1 MELKPSNY
9 AQVGA
14 IKCLCDLSY
23 KLEDTNMGSKD
34 ESITLRYAQGQ
45 VFNSEKRFRILV
57 AGRRFGKSYLAC
69 IELLR
74 GAINRPGETYFY
86 CAPTYRMAKDI
97 AWKELKKLVPKIW
110 VKAKNET
117 DLRLDLINGSS
128 IELKGTENAM
138 ALRGRS
144 LSGVVLDEA
153 AFMDRDVWAEVIRPA
168 LADKQGWALFI
179 STPDGTAS
187 WFYDMWCFC
196 GEAERDDW
204 HRWSFTTIE
213 GGNVAPE
220 EVEAA
225 RGQLDERTFRQEF
238 EASFENLTGLVA
250 VSFDDDNIDKEVQD
264 FHLMPLLIGLDFN
277 VDPMAG
283 ICAVKHEDN
292 LYVFDEIMLT
302 GGATTWDF
310 AEEVIRRYGVDRR
323 VIACPDPT
331 GSARKTSGVG
341 VTDQTILRRNGFT
354 VMSPKSPWK
363 VRDKITAV
371 NTALLDANGNRRTF
385 IHPRCKELIKALRTL
400 TYAPN
405 TGMPN
410 KNLGVD
416 HAFDAFGYLC
426 LQQFNLAKPETLGQT
441 SFRIY

>member
-1 MELKPSNY
+1 MPVKTAPEIS
-9 AQVGA
+9 
-14 IKCLCDLSY
+14 
-23 KLEDTNMGSKD
+23 
-34 ESITLRYAQGQ
+34 LRYAQGQ
-45 VFNSEKRFRILV
+45 VFNCDKRFRVLV
-57 AGRRFGKSYLAC
+57 AGRRFGKSYLSC
-69 IELLR
+69 IELIR

-97 AWKELKKLVPKIW
+97 AWKELKRLVPKIW
-110 VKAKNET
+110 IKSKNET
-117 DLRLDLINGSS
+117 DLRIELINGST

-153 AFMDRDVWAEVIRPA
+153 AFMDQDVWAEVIRPA

-196 GEAERDDW
+196 GETERDDW
-204 HRWSFTTIE
+204 QRWSFTTIE

-225 RGQLDERTFRQEF
+225 RGQLDARTFRQEF

-250 VSFDDDNIDKEVQD
+250 ISFDDENISKEVQD
-264 FHLMPLLIGLDFN
+264 LHMMPLLIGLDFN

-283 ICAVKHEDN
+283 ICAVKHNDC
-292 LYVFDEIMLT
+292 LYVFDEILLT

-310 AEEVIRRYGVDRR
+310 AEEVNRRYGIDRR
-323 VIACPDPT
+323 IIACPDPT

-341 VTDQTILRRNGFT
+341 VTDHNILRRSGFT

-363 VRDKITAV
+363 IRDKITAV
-371 NTALLDANGNRRTF
+371 NTALYDANGERRTF
-385 IHPRCKELIKALRTL
+385 IHPRCKELIKSLRTL

-405 TGMPN
+405 TGLPN

-441 SFRIY
+441 AFRIY

>member
-1 MELKPSNY
+1 MAVKNKPEIS
-9 AQVGA
+9 
-14 IKCLCDLSY
+14 
-23 KLEDTNMGSKD
+23 
-34 ESITLRYAQGQ
+34 LRYAQGE
-45 VFNSEKRFRILV
+45 VFNCDKRFRVLV
-57 AGRRFGKSYLAC
+57 AGRRFGKSYLSC

-74 GAINRPGETYFY
+74 GAINRPGEVYFY

-97 AWKELKKLVPKIW
+97 AWKELKRLVPKVW
-110 VKAKNET
+110 VQSKNET
-117 DLRLDLINGSS
+117 DLRLELINGST

-144 LSGVVLDEA
+144 LAGVVLDEA

-196 GEAERDDW
+196 GEQEWDDW
-204 HRWSFTTIE
+204 KRWSFTTIE

-225 RGQLDERTFRQEF
+225 REQLDARTFRQEF

-250 VSFDDDNIDKEVQD
+250 VSFSDDNIDKEVQD
-264 FHLMPLLIGLDFN
+264 LHMLPLLLGLDFN

-283 ICAVKHEDN
+283 ICAVKHNDT

-310 AEEVIRRYGVDRR
+310 AEEVTRRYGVDRR

-341 VTDQTILRRNGFT
+341 ATDHNILRRSGFT
-354 VMSPKSPWK
+354 VMSPKAPWK
-363 VRDKITAV
+363 IRDKITAV
-371 NTALLDANGNRRTF
+371 NTALYDANGTRRTL
-385 IHPRCKELIKALRTL
+385 IHPRCKELIKSLRTL

-405 TGMPN
+405 TGLPN

>member
-1 MELKPSNY
+1 MTVQS
-9 AQVGA
+9 AQKGPN
-14 IKCLCDLSY
+14 I
-23 KLEDTNMGSKD
+23 N
-34 ESITLRYAQGQ
+34 LRWAQGE
-45 VFNSEKRFRILV
+45 VFNCDKRFRVLV
-57 AGRRFGKSYLAC
+57 AGRRFGKSYLSC
-69 IELLR
+69 IELLK
-74 GAINRPGETYFY
+74 GAIAKPGETFFY

-97 AWKELKKLVPKIW
+97 AWKALKKLVPKVWIA
-110 VKAKNET
+110 AKNET
-117 DLRLDLINGSS
+117 DLRLDLVNGSS

-153 AFMDRDVWAEVIRPA
+153 AFMGSEVWFEVIRPA

-187 WFYDMWCFC
+187 WFYDLWCYVASDPT
-196 GEAERDDW
+196 EEW
-204 HRWSFTTIE
+204 KRWSFTTIE
-213 GGNVAPE
+213 GGNVPAE

-225 RGQLDERTFRQEF
+225 RAQLDERTFKQEF

-250 VSFDDDNIDKEVQD
+250 ISFGDDNISEKAKDISVS
-264 FHLMPLLIGLDFN
+264 PILLGVDFN
-277 VDPMAG
+277 VDPMSG
-283 ICAVKHEDN
+283 ICAVKDGEN
-292 LYVFDEIMLT
+292 LYVFDEVMLT

-310 AEEVIRRYGVDRR
+310 AEEVVRRYGVDRR

-331 GSARKTSGVG
+331 GGARKTAGVG
-341 VTDQTILRRNGFT
+341 ATDHSILRRSGFN
-354 VMSPKSPWK
+354 VSSPRAPWK
-363 VRDKITAV
+363 IRDKITAV
-371 NTALLDANGNRRTF
+371 NTALLDASGSRRTF
-385 IHPRCKELIKALRTL
+385 IHPRCKQLIKSLRTL

-405 TGMPN
+405 TGLPN

-441 SFRIY
+441 GYRIY

>member
-1 MELKPSNY
+1 MTVKTKP
-9 AQVGA
+9 
-14 IKCLCDLSY
+14 LS
-23 KLEDTNMGSKD
+23 
-34 ESITLRYAQGQ
+34 LRWAQGQ
-45 VFNSEKRFRILV
+45 VFNNKKRFRVLV
-57 AGRRFGKSYLAC
+57 AGRRFGKSYLSC

-74 GAINRPGETYFY
+74 AAISRPGETYFY

-97 AWKELKKLVPKIW
+97 AWKEIKKLVPKEW
-110 VKAKNET
+110 VKSKNET
-117 DLRLDLINGSS
+117 DLKIELINDSM

-144 LSGVVLDEA
+144 LAGVVLDEA
-153 AFMDRDVWAEVIRPA
+153 AFMDSEVWFQVIRPA

-187 WFYDMWCFC
+187 WFYDLWCYVPDDPT
-196 GEAERDDW
+196 GEW
-204 HRWSFTTIE
+204 NRWSYTTID
-213 GGNVAPE
+213 GGNVPKE

-225 RGQLDERTFRQEF
+225 RAQLDARTFKQEF

-250 VSFDDDNIDKEVQD
+250 VSFSDDNISTDAKD
-264 FHLMPLLIGLDFN
+264 ISIAPLLLGVDFN
-277 VDPMAG
+277 VDPMSG
-283 ICAVKHEDN
+283 ICAVKDGEN

-310 AEEVIRRYGVDRR
+310 AEEVTRRYGVDRR

-331 GSARKTSGVG
+331 GGARKTAGIG
-341 VTDQTILRRNGFT
+341 ATDHSILRRSGFN
-354 VMSPKSPWK
+354 VSAPRSPWK
-363 VRDKITAV
+363 IRDKITSV
-371 NTALLDANGNRRTF
+371 NTALFDATGTRRTF
-385 IHPRCKELIKALRTL
+385 IHPRCKELIKSLRTL

-405 TGMPN
+405 TGLPN

-441 SFRIY
+441 GYRIY

>member
-1 MELKPSNY
+1 MSLNEVS
-9 AQVGA
+9 
-14 IKCLCDLSY
+14 
-23 KLEDTNMGSKD
+23 
-34 ESITLRYAQGQ
+34 LRYAQGE
-45 VFNSEKRFRILV
+45 VFNSDKRFRLLV
-57 AGRRFGKSYLAC
+57 AGRRFGKSYLSC

-74 GAINRPGETYFY
+74 GAISRPGEVYFY

-97 AWKELKKLVPKIW
+97 AWKELKRLVPKTWIQ
-110 VKAKNET
+110 AKNET

-144 LSGVVLDEA
+144 LAGVVLDEA
-153 AFMDRDVWAEVIRPA
+153 AFMERDVWAEVIRPA

-196 GEAERDDW
+196 GEQEWDDW
-204 HRWSFTTIE
+204 QRWSFTTIE
-213 GGNVAPE
+213 GGNVKKE

-225 RGQLDERTFRQEF
+225 KSQLDPRTFRQEF

-250 VSFDDDNIDKEVQD
+250 VSFNDENIDKEVAD
-264 FHLMPLLIGLDFN
+264 LHMLPLLLGLDFN

-283 ICAVKHEDN
+283 ICAVKHN
-292 LYVFDEIMLT
+292 NTLYVFDEIMLT

-310 AEEVIRRYGVDRR
+310 TEEVVRRYGVDRR
-323 VIACPDPT
+323 IIACPDPT

-341 VTDQTILRRNGFT
+341 VTYHNILRRSGFT

-363 VRDKITAV
+363 IRDKITAV
-371 NTALLDANGNRRTF
+371 NTALYDANGERRTL

-405 TGMPN
+405 TGLPN

-426 LQQFNLAKPETLGQT
+426 LQQFNLVKPETLGQT
-441 SFRIY
+441 AFRIY

>member
-1 MELKPSNY
+1 MSLNEVS
-9 AQVGA
+9 
-14 IKCLCDLSY
+14 
-23 KLEDTNMGSKD
+23 
-34 ESITLRYAQGQ
+34 LRYAQGE
-45 VFNSEKRFRILV
+45 VFNSDKRFRLLV
-57 AGRRFGKSYLAC
+57 AGRRFGKSYLSC

-74 GAINRPGETYFY
+74 GAISRPGEVYFY

-97 AWKELKKLVPKIW
+97 AWKELKRLVPKTW
-110 VKAKNET
+110 VQAKNET

-144 LSGVVLDEA
+144 LAGVVLDEA
-153 AFMDRDVWAEVIRPA
+153 AFMERDVWAEVIRPA

-196 GEAERDDW
+196 GEQEWDDW
-204 HRWSFTTIE
+204 ARWSFTTIE
-213 GGNVAPE
+213 GGNVKEE

-225 RGQLDERTFRQEF
+225 KSQLDPRTFRQEF

-250 VSFDDDNIDKEVQD
+250 VSFNDENIDKEVAD
-264 FHLMPLLIGLDFN
+264 LHMLPLLLGLDFN

-283 ICAVKHEDN
+283 ICAVKHN
-292 LYVFDEIMLT
+292 NTLYVFDEIMLT

-310 AEEVIRRYGVDRR
+310 TEEVVRRYGVDRR
-323 VIACPDPT
+323 IIACPDPT

-341 VTDQTILRRNGFT
+341 VTDHNILRRSGFT

-363 VRDKITAV
+363 IRDKITAV
-371 NTALLDANGNRRTF
+371 NTALYDANGERRTL

-405 TGMPN
+405 TGLPN

-426 LQQFNLAKPETLGQT
+426 LQQFNLVKPETLGQT
-441 SFRIY
+441 AFRIY

>member
-1 MELKPSNY
+1 MAVAEP
-9 AQVGA
+9 
-14 IKCLCDLSY
+14 LS
-23 KLEDTNMGSKD
+23 
-34 ESITLRYAQGQ
+34 LRWAQGE
-45 VFNSEKRFRILV
+45 VFKADERFRVLV
-57 AGRRFGKSYLAC
+57 AGRRFGKSYLSC
-69 IELLR
+69 VELLK
-74 GAINRPGETYFY
+74 GAISKPGETYFY

-97 AWKELKKLVPKIW
+97 AWKTLKKLVPKQWI
-110 VKAKNET
+110 KSKNET
-117 DLRLDLINGSS
+117 DLKIELVNEST

-153 AFMDRDVWAEVIRPA
+153 AFMDREVWSEVIRPA

-187 WFYDMWCFC
+187 WFYDLWCYVPEDES
-196 GEAERDDW
+196 GDW
-204 HRWSFTTIE
+204 KRWSFTTID
-213 GGNVAPE
+213 GGNVPKE

-225 RGQLDERTFRQEF
+225 RGQLDNRTFRQEF

-250 VSFDDDNIDKEVQD
+250 ISFDDENISTEAADL
-264 FHLMPLLIGLDFN
+264 HMLPLYMGVDFN
-277 VDPMAG
+277 VDPLCG
-283 ICAVKHEDN
+283 ICAVKSNEN
-292 LYVFDEIMLT
+292 LYVFDEIILT

-310 AEEVIRRYGVDRR
+310 AEEVVNRYGVDRR
-323 VIACPDPT
+323 IITCPDPT
-331 GSARKTSGVG
+331 GGARKTSGVG
-341 VTDQTILRRNGFT
+341 LTDHTILRRSGFT
-354 VMSPKSPWK
+354 VSSPKAPWK
-363 VRDKITAV
+363 IRDKITAV
-371 NTALLDANGNRRTF
+371 NTALYDAAGDRRTF
-385 IHPRCKELIKALRTL
+385 IHPRCKELIKSLRTL

>member
-1 MELKPSNY
+1 MSLNEVS
-9 AQVGA
+9 
-14 IKCLCDLSY
+14 
-23 KLEDTNMGSKD
+23 
-34 ESITLRYAQGQ
+34 LRYAQGE
-45 VFNSEKRFRILV
+45 VFNSDKRFRLLV
-57 AGRRFGKSYLAC
+57 AGRRFGKSYLSC

-74 GAINRPGETYFY
+74 GAISRPGEVYFY

-97 AWKELKKLVPKIW
+97 AWKELKRLVPKTWIQ
-110 VKAKNET
+110 AKNET

-144 LSGVVLDEA
+144 LAGVVLDEA
-153 AFMDRDVWAEVIRPA
+153 AFMEQDVWAEVIRPA

-196 GEAERDDW
+196 GEQEWDDW
-204 HRWSFTTIE
+204 QRWSFTTIE
-213 GGNVAPE
+213 GGNVKKE

-225 RGQLDERTFRQEF
+225 KSQLDPRTFRQEF

-250 VSFDDDNIDKEVQD
+250 VSFSDENIDKEVAD
-264 FHLMPLLIGLDFN
+264 LHMLPLLLGLDFN

-283 ICAVKHEDN
+283 ICAVKHN
-292 LYVFDEIMLT
+292 NTLYVFDEIMLT

-310 AEEVIRRYGVDRR
+310 TEEVVRRYGVDRR
-323 VIACPDPT
+323 IIACPDPT

-341 VTDQTILRRNGFT
+341 VTDHNILRRSGFT

-363 VRDKITAV
+363 IRDKITAV
-371 NTALLDANGNRRTF
+371 NTALYDANGERRTL

-405 TGMPN
+405 TGLPN

-441 SFRIY
+441 AFRIY